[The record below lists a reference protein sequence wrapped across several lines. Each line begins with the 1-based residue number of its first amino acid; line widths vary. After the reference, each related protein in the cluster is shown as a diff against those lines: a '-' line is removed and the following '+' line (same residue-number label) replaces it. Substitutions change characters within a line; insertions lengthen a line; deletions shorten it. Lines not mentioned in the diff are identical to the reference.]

1 MQHKSPLLFGCGS
14 KIKVK
19 VKSVPE
25 KKKVPVAIT
34 TENIRLDAALK
45 FASAVSTG
53 GQAKMVIL
61 DGLVRVNGEICLSR
75 GKKLREGDF
84 FEFERVVYEVIK

>member
-1 MQHKSPLLFGCGS
+1 M
-14 KIKVK
+14 KIKVT
-19 VKSVPE
+19 VKSTP
-25 KKKVPVAIT
+25 KKKRVPLQIT

-45 FASAVSTG
+45 FSSAVSTG

-61 DGLVRVNGEICLSR
+61 DGLVKVNGETCLSR
-75 GKKLREGDF
+75 GKKLKEGDF

>member
-1 MQHKSPLLFGCGS
+1 M
-14 KIKVK
+14 KIKVT
-19 VKSVPE
+19 VKAVPD

-45 FASAVSTG
+45 FSSAVSTG

-61 DGLVRVNGEICLSR
+61 DGLVRVNGETCLSR
-75 GKKLREGDF
+75 GKKLHEGDT
-84 FEFERVVYEVIK
+84 FEFERVIYEIVK

>member
-1 MQHKSPLLFGCGS
+1 M

-25 KKKVPVAIT
+25 KKRVPVKIT
-34 TENIRLDAALK
+34 TDNIRLDAALK
-45 FASAVSTG
+45 FSSAVSTG

-61 DGLVRVNGEICLSR
+61 DGLVRVNGETCLMR
-75 GKKLREGDF
+75 GKKLHDGDS
-84 FEFERVVYEVIK
+84 FEFEKVIYEVVK

>member
-1 MQHKSPLLFGCGS
+1 M
-14 KIKVK
+14 KIKVT
-19 VKSVPE
+19 VKSTPE
-25 KKKVPVAIT
+25 KKRVPLQIT